1 MKRLF
6 YIVLTVFV
14 FFIGLT
20 FAFQNKQSVELS
32 YYFGL
37 QWHGP
42 LSLMLIIALAIGV
55 GVGYLVTLNMVM
67 RARRELVQAK
77 KETRQVEQ
85 EVENLRSLPIKD
97 VI

>member
-6 YIVLTVFV
+6 YIVLTVFI

-32 YYFGL
+32 YYFDL
-37 QWHGP
+37 QWRGP
-42 LSLMLIIALAIGV
+42 LSLMLILALAIGV
-55 GVGYLVTLNMVM
+55 GVGYLVAMQLVM
-67 RARRELVQAK
+67 RARRELAQTK
-77 KETRQVEQ
+77 KEIKQVEQ

>member
-6 YIVLTVFV
+6 YIILTAFT

-20 FAFQNKQSVELS
+20 FAFQNKQSVELG

-42 LSLMLIIALAIGV
+42 LSLMLILALAIGV
-55 GVGYLVTLNMVM
+55 GIGYLVTLQMVM
-67 RARRELVQAK
+67 RVRRELAQAR
-77 KETRQVEQ
+77 KEIKQVEQ
-85 EVENLRSLPIKD
+85 EVENLRALPIKD

>member
-6 YIVLTVFV
+6 YIILTLFT

-20 FAFQNKQSVELS
+20 FAFQNKQSVELG

-42 LSLMLIIALAIGV
+42 LSLMLILALAIGV
-55 GVGYLVTLNMVM
+55 GVGYLVTLQMVM
-67 RARRELVQAK
+67 RARRELAQAK
-77 KETRQVEQ
+77 KEIKQVEQ
-85 EVENLRSLPIKD
+85 EVENLRALPIKD